1 MLPLLR
7 PLLASANATS
17 EEVVIFALKQE
28 IGKSANPVDVIR
40 SSNNRVLPAMS
51 SQSLPTNHV
60 AQSSFSSC
68 SSPMPQRQRVTAALL
83 NHTFESYVNEG
94 VRSDTSAIHNL
105 SCSTQPAQSLSQPM
119 PTQQPP
125 LQSSR
130 VNDTSK
136 APSNIPALAVDSSSS
151 SSSSSSSN
159 ASARSQ
165 PAASLSLAQVCC
177 TVTSLSRLPPFTAAR
192 AASVFFLSH

>member
-1 MLPLLR
+1 LPLLTQLQKKLSY
-7 PLLASANATS
+7 LLGSKKIA
-17 EEVVIFALKQE
+17 
-28 IGKSANPVDVIR
+28 KSANSVDVIR

-68 SSPMPQRQRVTAALL
+68 SSPIPQRQRVTAALL

-94 VRSDTSAIHNL
+94 VRSDTSTIHTL

-125 LQSSR
+125 FQSSR
-130 VNDTSK
+130 VNDASK
-136 APSNIPALAVDSSSS
+136 APSNIPALAVD
-151 SSSSSSSN
+151 SSSSSSN

-177 TVTSLSRLPPFTAAR
+177 TVTSLSRLLPFTATR
-192 AASVFFLSH
+192 AASVFFLSR